1 MNKNSKNTFM
11 EDIRY
16 GIYDRPGPT
25 GRVADEELEDSDFEL
40 PSEVPV
46 MPNPQM
52 SNQISVDRPPIEDE
66 DFLPGSTEELSR
78 SASAIAQLVP
88 NESLEFFYK
97 GLHRLLDDA
106 TDKAQ
111 QPEDL
116 DSEKN
121 EKENKQGDEVKES
134 VLRKAIRKALKNTL
148 SESRYEDDTDLYGN
162 TYDEPGYSVI
172 EPEITQEPSAP
183 DNSGEATLEQIADE
197 FGYAGAPGAR
207 QEIEKLQNRMKYFAT
222 KVKKNDLEALLD
234 YAVGE
239 YTDVMGDSG
248 LVDEEDIEDLRAAP
262 QLIRSLDSFR
272 FFFVGSFVLPAYRE
286 IVRDAT
292 KKVKQEISQMG
303 IPKAL
308 HQTVFNQVTGATVV
322 KPQLIKK
329 KIDALVSKGTVKREE
344 ADEMISKIESSR
356 KVLSALASD
365 YSDDLVQR
373 SLDKWQAVS
382 KKQRIAAVKQAL
394 NQTN

>member
-1 MNKNSKNTFM
+1 M